1 MVGPKIGADLQ
12 RQAFLAVMY
21 ALGGMLVY
29 IAFRFEWIYG
39 VAAVIAVFHDTIITI
54 GLFSLVQ
61 QGNLLDCGRGAAYTG
76 WILDERH
83 HRGVRPHPREFE
95 DPSAARPWKL

>member
-1 MVGPKIGADLQ
+1 MLPGAVRHPAGRDGGAEGG
-12 RQAFLAVMY
+12 RGAAEKAVLATLY

-54 GLFSLVQ
+54 GLFSIF
-61 QGNLLDCGRGAAYTG
+61 DKE
-76 WILDERH
+76 I
-83 HRGVRPHPREFE
+83 
-95 DPSAARPWKL
+95 S